1 MPVVLLI
8 VLTTLVL
15 VHLYLQG
22 AVTYLVVTE
31 DESKLRR
38 AAQVAVIWLVP
49 IVGVLFIGYFKAE
62 AYDAGDQRP
71 PLVLMPLLW
80 LVGGPKTARWSGDAV
95 DSGLTDPASHDFSAD
110 D

>member
-8 VLTTLVL
+8 VLTALVL

-22 AVTYLVVTE
+22 AVTYLVVTD

-49 IVGVLFIGYFKAE
+49 IVGVLFVGYFKAE

-71 PLVLMPLLW
+71 PLVLVPVLW
-80 LVGGPKTARWSGDAV
+80 LVGGPKTANGGGDAV
-95 DSGLTDPASHDFSAD
+95 DSGLADPASHDFSANE
-110 D
+110 